1 MINHV
6 GEDKTINFRLYFLF
20 LCYGTG
26 DCSQEATMLLLLL
39 SSSFNNLDK
48 GKNQVY
54 ERLCIPSSLLPV
66 YMSLYPWQLTGTT
79 FLRQTVLIVLHRV
92 FLDIWICRV
101 RQSELQLPLY
111 VHHSVTGPVQHEW
124 TLGPLHVLQ
133 HHPPVGPAQLHCF

>member
-1 MINHV
+1 MLGKIRPSTS
-6 GEDKTINFRLYFLF
+6 GSISYFCVMALEIVLRKPPCCCCCCLPRSTTLTKAKIRFMKGSVYQVPYFQSICLF
-20 LCYGTG
+20 ILG
-26 DCSQEATMLLLLL
+26 SL
-39 SSSFNNLDK
+39 
-48 GKNQVY
+48 QVP
-54 ERLCIPSSLLPV
+54 PSP
-66 YMSLYPWQLTGTT
+66 
-79 FLRQTVLIVLHRV
+79 RHTVLIVLHRV